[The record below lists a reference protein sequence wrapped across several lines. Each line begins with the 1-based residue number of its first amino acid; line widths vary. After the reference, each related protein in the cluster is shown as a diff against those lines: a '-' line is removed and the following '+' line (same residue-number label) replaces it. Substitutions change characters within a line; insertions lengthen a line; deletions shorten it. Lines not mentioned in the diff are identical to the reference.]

1 MGKTI
6 LIILMLL
13 TPISYAG
20 MLIEKTR
27 VIYHEGEVTQS
38 VNIMNVNPYPTF
50 VQTWVDLGE
59 VNNFKQSA
67 SSPFVLIPPIF
78 NLRPNEIKS
87 VRVIFNGQ
95 KLPTDRESL
104 YWINIYEVPAI
115 KEAPGIDKYLLMSM
129 KTQLKLIYRPKN
141 LTGNVNDAGNS
152 VSCSLKQDNHLSLT
166 CRNNSGYVL
175 SYNDIIVNI
184 QGKYYKA
191 SADLD
196 LMIKP
201 FSESFFSLIPISVEP
216 IKTSGSI
223 IFKLINDKGEIEE
236 IKKTLP
242 TI

>member
-6 LIILMLL
+6 LIILFLL
-13 TPISYAG
+13 TPISHAG

-27 VIYHEGEVTQS
+27 VIYHEGDSTQS
-38 VNIMNVNPYPTF
+38 VNIMNINPYPTF
-50 VQTWVDLGE
+50 VQTWVDSGE

-115 KEAPGIDKYLLMSM
+115 KEIPGIDKYLLMSM

-141 LTGNVNDAGNS
+141 LTGSVNDAGNS
-152 VSCSLKQDNHLSLT
+152 VSCSLKQDTHLSLI
-166 CRNNSGYVL
+166 CLNNSGYVL
-175 SYNDIIVNI
+175 SYNGIIVNT
-184 QGKYYKA
+184 QGRNYKTT
-191 SADLD
+191 ADLD

-201 FSESFFSLIPISVEP
+201 FSESFFSLTPITAEP
-216 IKTSGSI
+216 IKNTNTI
-223 IFKLINDKGEIEE
+223 VFKIINDEGEVEKIT
-236 IKKTLP
+236 KSMSTL
-242 TI
+242 